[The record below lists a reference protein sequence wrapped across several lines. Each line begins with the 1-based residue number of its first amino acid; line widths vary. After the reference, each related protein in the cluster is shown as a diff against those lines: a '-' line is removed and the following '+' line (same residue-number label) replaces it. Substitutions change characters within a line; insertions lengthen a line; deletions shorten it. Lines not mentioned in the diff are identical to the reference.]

1 MEKKVMRLAD
11 IVPASYNPR
20 VKLTDKD
27 HEYRALRASIGDF
40 GYVVP
45 MTVNIRTGN
54 LVSGHQRLDV
64 LLKNGV
70 EEAEV
75 VVVDMDPGKEKA
87 LVMALNK
94 VDGQW
99 DYGKAADIL
108 EELTAEGE
116 DVLSTGF
123 TDEEISDLIGEIV
136 SAAGSGAVE
145 IPDVEMTERKD
156 NTKNGVPCRV
166 GEYEFKIDK
175 PDFEDMV
182 ADIREK
188 VGFSKE
194 QVCKELER
202 RIFGE

>member
-1 MEKKVMRLAD
+1 MEKQVMRLAD
-11 IVPASYNPR
+11 IAPASYNPR

-27 HEYRALRASIGDF
+27 HEYRALRASIDEF

-45 MTVNIRTGN
+45 MIVNTRTGN
-54 LVSGHQRLDV
+54 LVSGHQRLEV

-75 VVVDMDPGKEKA
+75 VIVDMELEKEKA
-87 LVMALNK
+87 LNIALNK

-99 DYGKAADIL
+99 DYGKLADIL
-108 EELTAEGE
+108 EELSVDGE
-116 DVLSTGF
+116 DILATGF
-123 TDEEISDLIGEIV
+123 TDGEIADLIGEID
-136 SAAGSGAVE
+136 AAGDADAE

-156 NTKNGVPCRV
+156 NTKNGIPCRI
-166 GEYEFKIDK
+166 GEYDFKIEK
-175 PDFEDMV
+175 PDFEDMM
-182 ADIREK
+182 ADVREK

-202 RIFGE
+202 RIFG